1 VIEPNINS
9 NLPRTVLCVVDR
21 LLAIL
26 PEETNTELAQQPRED
41 MFFCLSLINAYLQP
55 ICGVWAGND
64 ALLEDCRAW
73 ADTAVLDSEWE
84 PAALYESPHPDEA
97 SCTILETLWD
107 ALHEWPAPA
116 GIEPLAWCDAVDH
129 RDGGRARLRALS

>member
-1 VIEPNINS
+1 M
-9 NLPRTVLCVVDR
+9 LDAVDR

-26 PEETNTELAQQPRED
+26 PEETKTELAEQPRED
-41 MFFCLSLINAYLQP
+41 MFFCLSLMSEYLQP

-107 ALHEWPAPA
+107 ALHEWPAPEA
-116 GIEPLAWCDAVDH
+116 IESLGQYGAVDH
-129 RDGGRARLRALS
+129 RRDGRARLRAFS